1 MRTLAVT
8 IGIALAA
15 VSMVSTGDGAETP
28 SPPIAALADSSFASG
43 AESFG
48 RPPLGGLGLAFE
60 PNVGQTAAPVQFL
73 ARGGRGTLFFTPRE
87 IVLALESGRG
97 RATRRGLGPASFG
110 SLSPQGAPVLRMH
123 FVGASA
129 APAVAGATRLP
140 GMVNYFLG
148 RDRTKWRTDVPTY
161 AGVRY
166 HQLYPGI
173 DLRLTGADGS
183 LKATYVVHPGAE
195 PGRIRWRLDGA
206 ADVRIDKTTGDLWI
220 ELPGKQRLV
229 DRAPVAW
236 QLTDGGR
243 TPVPVRFLR
252 ASDGSVGFALSRYD
266 RGRPLILDPTLE
278 YSTYLGGSGADYG
291 HDVAV
296 DAAGNAYI
304 TGATFSR
311 DFPLAGPIQSAE
323 HGFGDIFVSK
333 LSANGSTLV
342 YSTYLGGSDYDV
354 GLGIAV
360 DGAGNAYITGES
372 FSRDFPV
379 VNPIQ
384 VDPGIQQDIIV
395 AKLNAR
401 GSALV
406 YSTYLGGF
414 NNQTGRDIAVDAG
427 GSAYVAG
434 DTLSG
439 NAGFPIVN
447 AVQPQAGNPREG
459 FFLKLSPSGS
469 SLVYSTYLGGNG
481 DTDYALGAAVDQT
494 GAAYVTGYTDS
505 TDFPTANPLQRQ
517 NAGFADVFV
526 TKLTPQGSAIVYSTY
541 LGGASNDIGQSIA
554 LDAGGSAYI
563 AGWTDSS
570 DYPVANAIQGQ
581 KNAYSDVF
589 LSKMNAAGSALV
601 YSTFLGGGNQ
611 ENQSVD
617 VAVDGSGNA
626 YLAGT
631 TSSADFPTV
640 AALQP
645 CYSGG
650 GVVSGDG
657 SDAFVSKV
665 NAAGSA
671 LVYSTFLGGWILNSG
686 LLEWAYGLAL
696 DGRGDAYVAGFTFAN
711 DFPLSGTPLQPANA
725 GAADAFVAK
734 VANEPAPDFALCRVS
749 PPVVRVKRARR
760 TSVTLELHSLNGFA
774 GSVTLSASGLPT
786 GVTASFSPN
795 PVQLSTGSSKSVVLT
810 IKADSKASE
819 AVVDVAIIA
828 SGGGKTHRRD
838 IRLVVLR

>member
-1 MRTLAVT
+1 MRFE
-8 IGIALAA
+8 
-15 VSMVSTGDGAETP
+15 GANT
-28 SPPIAALADSSFASG
+28 
-43 AESFG
+43 
-48 RPPLGGLGLAFE
+48 
-60 PNVGQTAAPVQFL
+60 
-73 ARGGRGTLFFTPRE
+73 
-87 IVLALESGRG
+87 
-97 RATRRGLGPASFG
+97 
-110 SLSPQGAPVLRMH
+110 
-123 FVGASA
+123 
-129 APAVAGATRLP
+129 APAVAGTSRRA
-140 GMVNYFLG
+140 GIVNYFLG
-148 RDRTKWRTDVPTY
+148 RDRMRWRTNVSTY
-161 AGVRY
+161 AGVSYRE
-166 HQLYPGI
+166 LYPGI
-173 DLRLTGADGS
+173 DLRYGGADGS
-183 LKATYVVHPGAE
+183 LKATYVVRPGAE

-206 ADVRIDKTTGDLWI
+206 ESVRIDNATGDLWI
-220 ELPGKQRLV
+220 ELPGKQRV
-229 DRAPVAW
+229 MDRAPLAW
-236 QLTDGGR
+236 QMIGARRVL
-243 TPVPVRFLR
+243 VPVRFRL
-252 ASDGSVGFALSRYD
+252 ASDGSIGFALGPHD
-266 RGRPLILDPTLE
+266 RGRSLILDPTLE
-278 YSTYLGGSGADYG
+278 YSSYLGGSGADYG
-291 HDVAV
+291 YDVAV
-296 DAAGNAYI
+296 DGGGNAYI
-304 TGATFSR
+304 TGSTFSP
-311 DFPLAGPIQSAE
+311 DFPLAGPIQRSE
-323 HGFGDIFVSK
+323 RGFGDIFVSK
-333 LSANGSTLV
+333 LSPNGSTLV
-342 YSTYLGGSDYDV
+342 YSTYLGGDDSDV
-354 GLGIAV
+354 GFGIAV

-395 AKLNAR
+395 AKLNDS

-414 NNQTGRDIAVDAG
+414 NNQTGRDVAVDAE
-427 GSAYVAG
+427 GSAYVSG

-447 AVQPQAGNPREG
+447 AVQPQAGNAREG

-481 DTDYALGAAVDQT
+481 TTDYALGAAVDQT

-526 TKLTPQGSAIVYSTY
+526 TKLTPNGSALVYSTY
-541 LGGASNDIGQSIA
+541 LGGASNDIAQSIA
-554 LDAGGSAYI
+554 LDAKGSAYV

-589 LSKMNAAGSALV
+589 LGKLNAAGSALV
-601 YSTFLGGGNQ
+601 YSTFLGGDNQ

-617 VAVDGSGNA
+617 VGVDGSGNA

-657 SDAFVSKV
+657 SDAFVAKV

-696 DGRGDAYVAGFTFAN
+696 DGRGNAYVAGHTFAN

-734 VANEPAPDFALCRVS
+734 VANEPVPDFALCRVS
-749 PPVVRVKRARR
+749 PPVVRVKPGRR
-760 TSVTLELHSLNGFA
+760 TSMTLELHSLNGFA
-774 GSVTLSASGLPT
+774 GSVALSASGLPS
-786 GVTASFSPN
+786 GATASFNPN
-795 PVQLSTGSSKSVVLT
+795 PLQLSAGGSKSALLT
-810 IKADSKASE
+810 IKADRKASE
-819 AVVDVAIIA
+819 TVVDVAVIA
-828 SGGGKTHRRD
+828 SGGGKTRRRD
-838 IRLVVLR
+838 IRLVVQR